1 MGSHEAHTIL
11 VRFYAS
17 MCVVGTVL
25 PYAALGAW
33 VVENG
38 VFDIGAMVV
47 EIAASRMSMF
57 AWLDVLVSAVVLV
70 AFICSEGRRA
80 STSLLWA
87 PIVATCVVGVSLG
100 LPLFLL
106 LRERALR
113 RHRRVNESGSSDRDV
128 NQGPTGQAVLRDR

>member
-1 MGSHEAHTIL
+1 M

-47 EIAASRMSMF
+47 EIAASRISMF
-57 AWLDVLVSAVVLV
+57 AWFDVLVSAVVLI
-70 AFICSEGRRA
+70 AFIRSEGRRT
-80 STSLLWA
+80 STSLLWT

-113 RHRRVNESGSSDRDV
+113 RHRCVIESKCSDRDV
-128 NQGPTGQAVLRDR
+128 NQGPAGQAEPRER

>member
-1 MGSHEAHTIL
+1 
-11 VRFYAS
+11 

-33 VVENG
+33 VVEND

-57 AWLDVLVSAVVLV
+57 AWFDVLVSAVVLIV
-70 AFICSEGRRA
+70 FIRSEGRRA
-80 STSLLWA
+80 ATPFLWA

-106 LRERALR
+106 LRERTLH
-113 RHRRVNESGSSDRDV
+113 RHRRVDESEHIDRD
-128 NQGPTGQAVLRDR
+128 NQGPACQAEPRDR